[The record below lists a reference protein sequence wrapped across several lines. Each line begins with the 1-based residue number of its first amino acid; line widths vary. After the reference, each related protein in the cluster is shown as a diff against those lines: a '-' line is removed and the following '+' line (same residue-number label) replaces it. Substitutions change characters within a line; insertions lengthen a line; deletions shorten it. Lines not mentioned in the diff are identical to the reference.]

1 MSHAGIRAIQ
11 IGLVVNVALAM
22 VKIAAGVVGHSHALV
37 ADGVESAADVF
48 SSLIVWSGL
57 RIATRDADEMYPFG
71 YGKAE
76 PLAAA
81 IVALLMVGAAVG
93 ISIEAVREIVTPHQV
108 PARYTLVV
116 LVVVVLV
123 KELLFRRVV
132 AVGDTMDST
141 ALRADAWH
149 HRSDAITSLAAFV
162 GIGIALL
169 GGPGWEQADDWAA
182 LVAAVVIVWSAVRL
196 LRPAVQTLMDR
207 GADPELL
214 ERLARVSLAVED
226 VRAIEKLKVRR
237 AGIGYFV
244 DLHVQAAPTMSLH
257 DAHIVS
263 GKVKRAIMAAEPAV
277 QGVLVHMEPHEPL
290 EPSRGPDAPH
300 PSGTR
305 APNP

>member
-1 MSHAGIRAIQ
+1 MGVTQSQLSPMSHPGIRAVQ
-11 IGLVVNVALAM
+11 VGLVVNIALAAA
-22 VKIAAGVVGHSHALV
+22 KIVAGVAGHSHALV

-48 SSLIVWSGL
+48 SAVIVWSGL
-57 RIATRDADEMYPFG
+57 RIATREPDEAYPFG

-81 IVALLMVGAAVG
+81 IVALMMVGAAVG
-93 ISIEAVREIVTPHQV
+93 ITVQAVREIVTPHQL
-108 PARYTLVV
+108 PARFTLVV
-116 LVVVVLV
+116 LVAVVLV
-123 KELLFRRVV
+123 KELLFRRIA
-132 AVGDTMDST
+132 AVGASVGST
-141 ALRADAWH
+141 AVRADAWH

-196 LRPAVQTLMDR
+196 LRPALQNLMDR

-214 ERLARVSLAVED
+214 DRLTRTSLNVEN
-226 VRAIEKLKVRR
+226 VEAIEKLKVRR

-244 DLHVQAAPTMSLH
+244 DIHVQAAPTMSLH

-277 QGVLVHMEPHEPL
+277 QGVLVHMEPHEPP
-290 EPSRGPDAPH
+290 EPPEPAE
-300 PSGTR
+300 T
-305 APNP
+305 